1 MHHFLQH
8 GLHSVDHGS
17 QSLFPRPFL
26 APMIMPEFAPATYQ
40 FLSTQDTFT
49 ASEES
54 PDVTKNLSGLLPTL
68 KSIRFPVEVAEASLC
83 LTRITNGTYECT
95 SA

>member
-26 APMIMPEFAPATYQ
+26 APMNLIMPEFAPATYQ

-54 PDVTKNLSGLLPTL
+54 LGMVVNLGVRVMFTYADRIDVTKNLSALYLH
-68 KSIRFPVEVAEASLC
+68 
-83 LTRITNGTYECT
+83 
-95 SA
+95 